1 MSETL
6 NDFLVDLASDRDRM
20 QAFLSNPTLVLDQS
34 SLPAKAKA
42 AVLSRDARAIRTAMG
57 MAPAAASEN
66 FFMKKSGTKK
76 GGAKKKGGKKKGG
89 TKKR

>member
-20 QAFLSNPTLVLDQS
+20 QAFLSNPALILDQS
-34 SLPAKAKA
+34 TLSPDEKA
-42 AVLSRDARAIRTAMG
+42 AVLSRDARAIRSAMG
-57 MAPAAASEN
+57 LAPAQASEN